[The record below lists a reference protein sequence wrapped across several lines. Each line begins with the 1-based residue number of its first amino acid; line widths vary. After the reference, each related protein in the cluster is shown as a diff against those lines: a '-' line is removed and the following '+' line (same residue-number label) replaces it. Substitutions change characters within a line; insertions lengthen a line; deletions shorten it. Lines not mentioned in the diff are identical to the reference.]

1 MNKKFIKSLAGVAML
16 ATSMVYADDT
26 SVQNSINQFS
36 GQAIDSTL
44 INNVASLA
52 TSNSSGTFN
61 AQTQQAFANLLMQ
74 LISEHAASVTQL
86 QTLLQ
91 FLSSSPLLSKADQ
104 KAITPVIASLTA
116 VGSTPSAP
124 VAAAATQAATQAAA
138 SATQA
143 VAQSAAI
150 GTPVAVAVAATTA
163 AAAATQA
170 AATAAAT
177 GTPAATEAAAVA
189 TQAAATATQAA
200 AVAASTGT
208 PDATAAAQA
217 AAEKAAQAADKA
229 AQAAAQATQ
238 AAAQISAEK
247 TAAEKVAADK
257 IIAAL
262 SALANPAPG
271 ASPAQLALNALQAFQ
286 GMPSLDSSIQTALSQ
301 AITALQGRIA
311 VSPGTPTG
319 TPVPPVAVPVESVST
334 VVVAG
339 PAPMP
344 IANPAVTR
352 TLSDIAA
359 LSVLVNAGVTGAP
372 MTSAV
377 QAVNNDLIDQT
388 VANDPAVVAALTPAI
403 RAALVAPQGVTQ
415 VSGTSAA
422 SAQQIT
428 QALTD
433 IATLASLVVNISDWN
448 NVKNMVAVVPAV
460 QAVNAALAV
469 PEVSSDSSVQA
480 ALNQNPTIQAARNTV
495 ALMPQ
500 LIVKTLTDIAVVAK
514 MMPNAANTSLDEQV
528 AVVTVVQED
537 LQNLKNIRSQHNPLV
552 QAALQ
557 PIQYYMDQVKNLQAM
572 AAKGGQGGK
581 YNKYNKYQGKKEYKG
596 KKGKK

>member
-16 ATSMVYADDT
+16 ATSMAYADDA

-36 GQAIDSTL
+36 GQSIDSTL
-44 INNVASLA
+44 INNVTSLA
-52 TSNSSGTFN
+52 TSNSAGTFT

-143 VAQSAAI
+143 VAESAAT
-150 GTPVAVAVAATTA
+150 GTSAAAAVAATTA

-170 AATAAAT
+170 AVTAAAT
-177 GTPAATEAAAVA
+177 GTPAATQAAAVA

-238 AAAQISAEK
+238 AAAQILAEK

-257 IIAAL
+257 IVAAL

-271 ASPAQLALNALQAFQ
+271 SSPAQLALNALQAFQ

-311 VSPGTPTG
+311 VSPVTPTG
-319 TPVPPVAVPVESVST
+319 TPVPPVVVSVDPVPP

-339 PAPMP
+339 PAPV
-344 IANPAVTR
+344 ANPAVTR

-377 QAVNNDLIDQT
+377 QTVNNDLTDPV
-388 VANDPAVVAALTPAI
+388 VANDPSVVAALTPAI
-403 RAALVAPQGVTQ
+403 RAALVVPQGVTQ

-537 LQNLKNIRSQHNPLV
+537 LQNLKNIKSQNNPLV

-572 AAKGGQGGK
+572 AAQGGQGGK